1 MGRVIA
7 CSPVVARLLTNRNG
21 VRLARST
28 SKTAPRCIFETSG
41 FWETHRGGSLSLDDV
56 SQVNHEAWMSLAA
69 HRGMGAGLA
78 SMV

>member
-7 CSPVVARLLTNRNG
+7 CSPVAARLFAKRNG

-41 FWETHRGGSLSLDDV
+41 FWGTHRGGSLSLDDV

>member
-7 CSPVVARLLTNRNG
+7 CWRVVARLLAKRNG
-21 VRLARST
+21 VRLAQST

-56 SQVNHEAWMSLAA
+56 SQITDEAGMSLAA
-69 HRGMGAGLA
+69 RRGMRAGLA
-78 SMV
+78 